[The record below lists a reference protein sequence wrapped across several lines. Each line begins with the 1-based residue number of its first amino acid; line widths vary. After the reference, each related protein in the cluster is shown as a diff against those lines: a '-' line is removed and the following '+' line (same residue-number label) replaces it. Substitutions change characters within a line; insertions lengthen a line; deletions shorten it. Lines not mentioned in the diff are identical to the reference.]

1 MNEYQEYLKNAE
13 YLQENGLYEA
23 DFEHDNCGVGFIVSA
38 RNEKTHKIVQMGLEA
53 VGCLTHRGAVDADQ
67 KTGDGAG
74 VLIQIPKK
82 LFANY
87 IEDMGHKR
95 PDEDSLA
102 VGMIFLPRDDI
113 NKQDICRDLVES
125 VLMEFNFKLYAW
137 RYVPVNPEILGPK
150 ANQSRPQIEQILL
163 GKPENLSVEDF
174 EVQLFLV
181 QKILMR
187 ESRRM
192 SLNEFYI
199 CSLSS
204 EKIIFKGLFNG
215 NQVDKFYLDLHDPL
229 MESAYC
235 IFHQRYS
242 TNTFPS
248 WALAQP
254 FRIIAHNGEI
264 NTIQG
269 NRIWMSAREEELV
282 CEKWGKHQD
291 RIHPIIRLQMSD
303 SASLD
308 NAMEAVIRSGKD
320 VLRTKA
326 MFIPNAWSKSVGMSD
341 ELKSFYEYNN
351 ICLEPWDGP
360 AALVFADGPWVGGSL
375 DRNGLRPGR
384 YLVTDDGIVVMGSE
398 SGLVTIDESKVIKK
412 GRLGPGE
419 MFAINLE
426 EKKIYY
432 HDDINDL
439 FEKKYDFRDWLKSN
453 VTYLDQKID
462 SSIKDYITYSGEEL
476 KRRQILFGYSA
487 NKLKVVVKPQA
498 ESGTEAVSSM
508 GDDTP
513 LSILMLS
520 RIGLYTYFRQ
530 RFAQVTNPPI
540 DYLREKTV
548 MSLSTSIVKANNLFG
563 SIDKAEQCIILN
575 SPYITNK
582 ELQNIKDLASKTI
595 KFIELDAT
603 FPAVHDKAD
612 DAVKSIEL
620 EKGLDL
626 LLEQALKAANSDSH
640 LLILSDKKLSKDRA
654 PIPME
659 LAVAAVHNHLIRNKK
674 RAAVSIIAETGSA
687 FEIHNIAVLLG
698 YGACGVNSYLTWDS
712 LNDLLL
718 AGEFDTETGKPSFET
733 VCDNYRKGVNS
744 GLLKIMSKMGISVMA
759 SYMGGQNFEAIG
771 LSRSLISKYF
781 PGTYSRISGIGIGGI
796 EKNILRNHKEAFF
809 ADLSPEDN
817 LSARDNQPHRWSPK
831 AVKFIRK
838 AATENDYNAYK
849 EAVKDIEASEP
860 ITIRD
865 MFDFVK
871 SNKSVPLE
879 EVETITE
886 IRKRFVTPGMSHG
899 ALSLEAHTDLAVA
912 MNRIGAKS
920 SSGEGGED
928 PIRYKVDDKGN
939 NANSFIKQ
947 IASGRFGVTSHY
959 LNSAT
964 EIEIKIAQGAKP
976 GEGGQLPGFK
986 NSIEIAS
993 IRLATPGTQLI
1004 SPPPHH
1010 DIYSIEDL
1018 AQLIYDLKQTNAEA
1032 QVSVKLVA
1040 EAGVGT
1046 IAAGVAKA
1054 NADIIL
1060 ISGHVGGTGAAPIT
1074 SIKYAGSPWELGLSE
1089 AHQVLVMNGLRDKVV
1104 LRTDGGLVTGR
1115 DIIIAACLGAEEF
1128 GIGTAALVSLGCI
1141 MVRKCHLNTCPTGVA
1156 TQDPKFRAK
1165 YKGAPDQ
1172 VVNYI
1177 TFIAMEVKEILAEL
1191 GFRSIDEIVGRTDLL
1206 KQITRYE
1213 TDRLDSLDLNPIL
1226 VRMPYQKT
1234 LAGKKNRYQR
1244 NEPVGPTLDDTI
1256 IKDAGTVL
1264 NGKGSMSL
1272 YYVVNNTDRTI
1283 GAKVSGLISKTY
1295 GGAGLP
1301 NNNKLE
1307 ITLDGTA
1314 GQSLGAWLVKGVQLN
1329 LLGEAND
1336 YVGKGICGGVI
1347 SIKPHHDSK
1356 LVPSENVILGNT
1368 CLYGATSGELYCAG
1382 RAGERFAVRN
1392 SGANSVVEG
1401 SGDHFLEYMTGGKI
1415 VSLGSVGN
1423 NVGSGMTGGVAYVY
1437 TKSFDIAPKLNK
1449 EYVKTTGLSEED
1461 FTDLEGL
1468 LRNHVKYTNSA
1479 LGTEILKNFDS
1490 EKSNFVKVISI
1501 A

>member
-1 MNEYQEYLKNAE
+1 MNQYEEYLKNAE
-13 YLQENGLYEA
+13 FLEENGLY
-23 DFEHDNCGVGFIVSA
+23 DPSLEHDSCGVGFVASA
-38 RNEKTHKIVQMGLEA
+38 KAEKSHEIVQMGLKA

-74 VLIQIPKK
+74 ILIQIPKK

-95 PDEDSLA
+95 PDEDSIA

-137 RYVPVNPEILGPK
+137 RYVPVNPDVLGPK
-150 ANQSRPQIEQILL
+150 ANQSRPQIEQLLL
-163 GKPENLSVEDF
+163 GKPEDLSKEDF

-215 NQVDKFYLDLHDPL
+215 NQVDQFYTDLNDPL
-229 MESAYC
+229 MESSYC
-235 IFHQRYS
+235 VFHQRYS

-282 CEKWGKHQD
+282 CEKWGKHQE

-326 MFIPNAWSKSVGMSD
+326 MFIPNAWSKSIGMSD
-341 ELKSFYEYNN
+341 SLKSFYEYNN

-375 DRNGLRPGR
+375 DRNGLRPAR
-384 YLVTDDGIVVMGSE
+384 YLITEDDIVVMGSE
-398 SGLVTIDESKVIKK
+398 TGLVPIDESKIVKK

-419 MFAINLE
+419 MIAINQE

-432 HDDINDL
+432 HDDINEL
-439 FEKKYDFRDWLKSN
+439 FEKKYDFREWLKSN

-462 SSIKDYITYSGEEL
+462 PSIKEFNSFSGEEL

-498 ESGTEAVSSM
+498 ETGLEAVGSM

-548 MSLSTSIVKANNLFG
+548 MSLSTRIVKATNLFDSKG
-563 SIDKAEQCIILN
+563 KTEQCIVLET
-575 SPYITNK
+575 PYITNK
-582 ELQNIKDLASKTI
+582 ELLKLKELSKDKIKYQ
-595 KFIELDAT
+595 ELDAT
-603 FPAVHDKAD
+603 FPAVHDESK
-612 DAVKSIEL
+612 KSFEL
-620 EKGLDL
+620 EKALDIL
-626 LLEQALKAANSDSH
+626 LDEALKSAKEDIH
-640 LLILSDKKLSKDRA
+640 VLILSDRKLSKDRA

-712 LNDLLL
+712 LLDLHQ
-718 AGEFDTETGKPSFET
+718 AGEFDTEKGRPEFTEI
-733 VCDNYRKGVNS
+733 CENYRKGVNS
-744 GLLKIMSKMGISVMA
+744 GLLKIMSKMGISVMS

-809 ADLSPEDN
+809 TDLSPEDN

-838 AATENDYNAYK
+838 AALDNDYNAYK
-849 EAVKDIEASEP
+849 EAVKDIEDAEP

-871 SNKSVPLE
+871 TNKPVPLE

-899 ALSLEAHTDLAVA
+899 ALSLEAHTDLAIA

-928 PIRYKVDDKGN
+928 PKRYKVDDNGN

-976 GEGGQLPGFK
+976 GEGGQLPGHK

-1018 AQLIYDLKQTNAEA
+1018 AQLIYDLKQTNANA

-1115 DIIIAACLGAEEF
+1115 DIIIAACLGADEY

-1165 YKGAPDQ
+1165 YKGTPDN

-1191 GFRSIDEIVGRTDLL
+1191 GFRSLEEIIGRTDLL

-1226 VRMPYQKT
+1226 VRMPYER
-1234 LAGKKNRYQR
+1234 AREKKNRYYR
-1244 NEPVGPTLDDTI
+1244 TEPAHGKRTLDDTI
-1256 IKDAGTVL
+1256 IQDAANVL

-1307 ITLDGTA
+1307 ISLDGTA
-1314 GQSLGAWLVKGVQLN
+1314 GQSLGAWLVKGVQIN
-1329 LLGEAND
+1329 LSGDAND
-1336 YVGKGICGGVI
+1336 YVGKGICGGI
-1347 SIKPHHDSK
+1347 ITIKPHHKSK
-1356 LVPSENVILGNT
+1356 LVPSENVIIGNT
-1368 CLYGATSGELYCAG
+1368 CLYGATSGQLYCAG

-1392 SGANSVVEG
+1392 SGAISVVEG
-1401 SGDHFLEYMTGGKI
+1401 AGDHILEYMTGGKI
-1415 VSLGSVGN
+1415 VSLGTVGN

-1437 TKSFDIAPKLNK
+1437 VKGWDISPKLNK
-1449 EYVKTTGLSEED
+1449 EYVKVTGMSEED
-1461 FTDLEGL
+1461 FTDLEQL
-1468 LRNHVKYTNSA
+1468 LKDHTKYTNSNLA
-1479 LGTEILKNFDS
+1479 ASILKDYEL
-1490 EKSNFVKVISI
+1490 EKANFVKVIP

>member
-1 MNEYQEYLKNAE
+1 MNQYEEYLKNAE
-13 YLQENGLYEA
+13 FLEENGLY
-23 DFEHDNCGVGFIVSA
+23 DPSLEHDSCGVGFVASA
-38 RNEKTHKIVQMGLEA
+38 KAEKSHEIVQMGLKA

-74 VLIQIPKK
+74 ILIQIPKK

-95 PDEDSLA
+95 PEEDSIA

-137 RYVPVNPEILGPK
+137 RYVPVNPDVLGPK
-150 ANQSRPQIEQILL
+150 ANLSRPQIEQLLL
-163 GKPENLSVEDF
+163 GKPEELSKEDF

-215 NQVDKFYLDLHDPL
+215 NQVDQFYTDLNDPL
-229 MESAYC
+229 MESSYC
-235 IFHQRYS
+235 VFHQRYS

-326 MFIPNAWSKSVGMSD
+326 MFIPNAWSKSIGMSD
-341 ELKSFYEYNN
+341 SLKSFYEYNN

-375 DRNGLRPGR
+375 DRNGLRPAR
-384 YLVTDDGIVVMGSE
+384 YLITEDDIVVMGSE
-398 SGLVTIDESKVIKK
+398 TGLVPIDESKIVKK

-419 MFAINLE
+419 MIAINQE

-432 HDDINDL
+432 HDDINEL
-439 FEKKYDFRDWLKSN
+439 FEKKYDFREWLKTN

-462 SSIKDYITYSGEEL
+462 PSIKEFNSFSGEEL

-487 NKLKVVVKPQA
+487 NKLKEVVKPQA
-498 ESGTEAVSSM
+498 ETGQEAVGSM

-548 MSLSTSIVKANNLFG
+548 MSLSTRIVKATNLFDSKG
-563 SIDKAEQCIILN
+563 KAEQCIVLET
-575 SPYITNK
+575 PYITNK
-582 ELQNIKDLASKTI
+582 ELIKIKELSKEKI
-595 KFIELDAT
+595 KYQELDAT
-603 FPAVHDKAD
+603 FPAVHDESK
-612 DAVKSIEL
+612 KSFEL
-620 EKGLDL
+620 EKALDSL
-626 LLEQALKAANSDSH
+626 LDEALKSAKEDIH
-640 LLILSDKKLSKDRA
+640 VLILSDRKLSKDRA

-712 LNDLLL
+712 LLDLHQ
-718 AGEFDTETGKPSFET
+718 AGEFDTEKGRPEFSEI
-733 VCDNYRKGVNS
+733 CENYRKGVNS
-744 GLLKIMSKMGISVMA
+744 GLLKIMSKMGISVMS

-809 ADLSPEDN
+809 TDLSPEDN

-838 AATENDYNAYK
+838 AALDNDYNAYK
-849 EAVKDIEASEP
+849 EAVKDIEDAEP

-871 SNKSVPLE
+871 TNKPVPLE

-899 ALSLEAHTDLAVA
+899 ALSLEAHTDLAIA

-928 PIRYKVDDKGN
+928 PKRYKVDENGN

-964 EIEIKIAQGAKP
+964 EIEIKVAQGAKP
-976 GEGGQLPGFK
+976 GEGGQLPGHK

-1018 AQLIYDLKQTNAEA
+1018 AQLIYDLKQTNANA

-1115 DIIIAACLGAEEF
+1115 DIIIAACLGADEY

-1165 YKGAPDQ
+1165 YKGTPDN

-1191 GFRSIDEIVGRTDLL
+1191 GFRSLEEIIGRTDLL

-1226 VRMPYQKT
+1226 VRMPYEKSRE
-1234 LAGKKNRYQR
+1234 KKNRYYR
-1244 NEPVGPTLDDTI
+1244 TEPAHGKRTLDDTI
-1256 IKDAGTVL
+1256 IQDASNVL

-1307 ITLDGTA
+1307 ISLDGTA
-1314 GQSLGAWLVKGVQLN
+1314 GQSLGAWLVKGVQIN
-1329 LLGEAND
+1329 LSGDAND
-1336 YVGKGICGGVI
+1336 YVGKGICGGIITV
-1347 SIKPHHDSK
+1347 KPHHKSK
-1356 LVPSENVILGNT
+1356 LVPSENVIIGNT
-1368 CLYGATSGELYCAG
+1368 CLYGATSGQLYCAG

-1392 SGANSVVEG
+1392 SGAISVVEG
-1401 SGDHFLEYMTGGKI
+1401 AGDHILEYMTGGKI
-1415 VSLGSVGN
+1415 VSLGTVGN
-1423 NVGSGMTGGVAYVY
+1423 NVGSGMTGGVAYFYV
-1437 TKSFDIAPKLNK
+1437 KGLDISPKLNK
-1449 EYVKTTGLSEED
+1449 EYVKATGMSEED
-1461 FTDLEGL
+1461 FTDLEKL
-1468 LRNHVKYTNSA
+1468 LKDHQKFTNSNLA
-1479 LGTEILKNFDS
+1479 ASILKDYELEKANFI
-1490 EKSNFVKVISI
+1490 KVIP